1 MENQKIFPLDRE
13 GQWARMEFGYFEGAI
28 NFLEDAKKL
37 EEALSEKIEKLK
49 VDSREYDED
58 SQYSY
63 IYHNTIEDRTQLA
76 HLCIVSMLFS
86 CMTVEAFVNLYG
98 VLRMGDEFYK
108 RNIERSG
115 ISQKL
120 EVIIAIGKQ
129 ELLSKNEEIAL
140 VARRMFDKRN
150 QLVHPKTVEVNS
162 LDKISQLKPVP
173 FLLDAQSMVD
183 DMKKFFEKFLIIDPD
198 SWMWIPGR
206 KDFATKDS

>member
-1 MENQKIFPLDRE
+1 MENQKIYPLDRD
-13 GQWARMEFGYFEGAI
+13 GQWTGMEFGYFEGAI

-37 EEALSEKIEKLK
+37 EKSILEKIEKIK
-49 VDSREYDED
+49 EDSREYAEE

-63 IYHNTIEDRTQLA
+63 IYPHTTEDRTQLA

-86 CMTVEAFVNLYG
+86 CMAVESFVNLYG

-115 ISQKL
+115 INQKL

-140 VARRMFDKRN
+140 VTRRMFDKRN
-150 QLVHPKTVEVNS
+150 QLVHPKTVEANS
-162 LDKISQLKPVP
+162 PDKISQLKPIQ
-173 FLLDAQSMVD
+173 FINDAQSMVD
-183 DMKKFFEKFLIIDPD
+183 DMKKFFENFLIIDPD
-198 SWMWIPGR
+198 SWMWIPG
-206 KDFATKDS
+206 KKGFVTKDS